1 MAPHKRKTRF
11 HSFSDTR
18 LKSGFQRSLVS
29 LLQRFKYKAQ
39 DSRHRHHRS
48 MEKWEKATGEQI
60 STLVEGE
67 KQGII
72 RTAQQWRGL
81 RFCWS
86 VAGGICGGPSRILQK
101 GTGRGGD
108 EWRRE
113 HCGVENTAEELNGAR
128 ERLHCKCLGKHVIH

>member
-1 MAPHKRKTRF
+1 
-11 HSFSDTR
+11 
-18 LKSGFQRSLVS
+18 
-29 LLQRFKYKAQ
+29 
-39 DSRHRHHRS
+39 